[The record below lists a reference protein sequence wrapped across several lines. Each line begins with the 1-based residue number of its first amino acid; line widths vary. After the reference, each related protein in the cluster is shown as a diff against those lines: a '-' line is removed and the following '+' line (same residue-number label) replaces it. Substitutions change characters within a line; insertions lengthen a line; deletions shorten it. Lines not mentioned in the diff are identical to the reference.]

1 MAGTGVGKYSTTASS
16 NETVQSTNFAEGMAP
31 SDVNNAA
38 RETMANMRSMYN
50 QIGEGF
56 VEYGD
61 GDGEYTVT
69 RSDADTITITSSAN
83 LTSLYYAGRPIRILD
98 GGGNTVTGA
107 ISSSSYS
114 SPNLT
119 VNLSGISLASGN
131 PTRVELGPA
140 IKAGGGRVILDD
152 DEDSYLSASTDD
164 QIDVVVSGT
173 AQLEVKD
180 GSIGPTTDSD
190 VDLGTTAKRFK
201 DAFVDT
207 LTTDTLNLSGDLT
220 VSTLLKMPDVTAGKI
235 LVGDGTSYEEVAIS
249 GDATLDSS
257 GALTIASGAIEE
269 SMLAT
274 GVGGKL
280 LQVAV
285 FSNQDQFST
294 TSNIPADG
302 TTPTV
307 SEGIQ
312 VASRTFTPTASNS
325 TLIHVINAF
334 AGGNSG
340 GAIKSFNIFR
350 DSTNIGAFADIT
362 GDNGHFHCLMG
373 QTTESAASTS
383 EITYTLRFGTNNN
396 TVYWNRASG
405 TNSVTASNP
414 SNSSLRW
421 IIYEI
426 GA

>member
-69 RSDADTITITSSAN
+69 RTDADTITITSSVN
-83 LTSLYYAGRPIRILD
+83 LTSIYYAGRPIRILD

-131 PTRVELGPA
+131 PTKIELGPA

-207 LTTDTLNLSGDLT
+207 LTTTGNVAVGGNLT
-220 VSTLLKMPDVTAGKI
+220 VTGTGLVEAAYPVGSIYMNINSTDPNTLLGFGSWSRFGEGKMLISQSSSDSDFDTGEETGGAKTHTIAQTNLPDVSLTSGSAVFKRDELGQGGANDRGDPTGSGSNYEAVSVS
-235 LVGDGTSYEEVAIS
+235 LGGDGT
-249 GDATLDSS
+249 
-257 GALTIASGAIEE
+257 
-269 SMLAT
+269 
-274 GVGGKL
+274 
-280 LQVAV
+280 AV
-285 FSNQDQFST
+285 NHMNPYIVVYMWKR
-294 TSNIPADG
+294 TS
-302 TTPTV
+302 
-307 SEGIQ
+307 
-312 VASRTFTPTASNS
+312 
-325 TLIHVINAF
+325 
-334 AGGNSG
+334 
-340 GAIKSFNIFR
+340 
-350 DSTNIGAFADIT
+350 
-362 GDNGHFHCLMG
+362 
-373 QTTESAASTS
+373 
-383 EITYTLRFGTNNN
+383 
-396 TVYWNRASG
+396 
-405 TNSVTASNP
+405 
-414 SNSSLRW
+414 
-421 IIYEI
+421 
-426 GA
+426 

>member
-69 RSDADTITITSSAN
+69 RSDADTITITSSVN

-131 PTRVELGPA
+131 PTKVELGPA
-140 IKAGGGRVILDD
+140 IKVGGGRVILDD

-173 AQLEVKD
+173 AQVEVKD

-207 LTTDTLNLSGDLT
+207 LTTTGNITAGAALTTTGNLT
-220 VSTLLKMPDVTAGKI
+220 VGGAIVASGDVTAFSDMRIKQDI
-235 LVGDGTSYEEVAIS
+235 KTIDNA
-249 GDATLDSS
+249 LDKVLQMRGVTFIKDSKLSS
-257 GALTIASGAIEE
+257 GVIAQELEKIAPELVQNGEYKSVAYGNVVGYLIE
-269 SMLAT
+269 
-274 GVGGKL
+274 
-280 LQVAV
+280 
-285 FSNQDQFST
+285 
-294 TSNIPADG
+294 
-302 TTPTV
+302 
-307 SEGIQ
+307 
-312 VASRTFTPTASNS
+312 
-325 TLIHVINAF
+325 
-334 AGGNSG
+334 
-340 GAIKSFNIFR
+340 AIKELRNEVKSLK
-350 DSTNIGAFADIT
+350 DS
-362 GDNGHFHCLMG
+362 
-373 QTTESAASTS
+373 
-383 EITYTLRFGTNNN
+383 R
-396 TVYWNRASG
+396 
-405 TNSVTASNP
+405 
-414 SNSSLRW
+414 
-421 IIYEI
+421 
-426 GA
+426 

>member
-56 VEYGD
+56 IEYGD

-69 RSDADTITITSSAN
+69 RSDADTITITSSTN

-119 VNLSGISLASGN
+119 VNLSGITLASGN

-190 VDLGTTAKRFK
+190 VDLGTTDKRFK

-280 LQVAV
+280 LQVVSTNSTTQFTSNAASLTDITGMSV
-285 FSNQDQFST
+285 SITPSATSSKILVMVDFSADAQNDNTNYGFQLKRGSTSIGNGVSGNLVAHFNANEYDTHAIIFLDSPST
-294 TSNIPADG
+294 TSA
-302 TTPTV
+302 TTYKLQFKSFNSGYLSFNRSQGST
-307 SEGIQ
+307 
-312 VASRTFTPTASNS
+312 TFQTASNI
-325 TLIHVINAF
+325 TVI
-334 AGGNSG
+334 
-340 GAIKSFNIFR
+340 
-350 DSTNIGAFADIT
+350 
-362 GDNGHFHCLMG
+362 
-373 QTTESAASTS
+373 
-383 EITYTLRFGTNNN
+383 
-396 TVYWNRASG
+396 
-405 TNSVTASNP
+405 
-414 SNSSLRW
+414 
-421 IIYEI
+421 EI

>member
-83 LTSLYYAGRPIRILD
+83 LTSIYYAGRPIRILD

-119 VNLSGISLASGN
+119 VNLSGITLASGN
-131 PTRVELGPA
+131 PTKVELGPA
-140 IKAGGGRVILDD
+140 IKVGGGRVILDD
-152 DEDSYLSASTDD
+152 DEDSFISASTDD

-173 AQLEVKD
+173 AQVEVKD

-207 LTTDTLNLSGDLT
+207 LTTTGNITAGAALTTTGDLT
-220 VSTLLKMPDVTAGKI
+220 VGGNISVTGTGLAEAAYPVGSIYMNINATNPNTLLGFGSWSRFGEGKMLISQLSSDSDFDTG
-235 LVGDGTSYEEVAIS
+235 EET
-249 GDATLDSS
+249 G
-257 GALTIASGAIEE
+257 GAKTHTLTIAEMPAHDHPRGTHSTPGFTDDAG
-269 SMLAT
+269 T
-274 GVGGKL
+274 G
-280 LQVAV
+280 
-285 FSNQDQFST
+285 
-294 TSNIPADG
+294 
-302 TTPTV
+302 
-307 SEGIQ
+307 GIQ
-312 VASRTFTPTASNS
+312 GYMGGDLSVGSFDARLASQG
-325 TLIHVINAF
+325 
-334 AGGNSG
+334 GGN
-340 GAIKSFNIFR
+340 A
-350 DSTNIGAFADIT
+350 
-362 GDNGHFHCLMG
+362 H
-373 QTTESAASTS
+373 
-383 EITYTLRFGTNNN
+383 NNMPPYIV
-396 TVYWNRASG
+396 VYMWKRAS
-405 TNSVTASNP
+405 
-414 SNSSLRW
+414 
-421 IIYEI
+421 
-426 GA
+426 

>member
-56 VEYGD
+56 IEYGD

-83 LTSLYYAGRPIRILD
+83 LTSIYYAGRPIRILD
-98 GGGNTVTGA
+98 GGSNTVTGA

-131 PTRVELGPA
+131 PTKVELGPA

-152 DEDSYLSASTDD
+152 DEDSFISASTDD
-164 QIDVVVSGT
+164 QVDITVGGT
-173 AQLEVKD
+173 AQVEVKD

-207 LTTDTLNLSGDLT
+207 LTTTNNATVTGNLT
-220 VSTLLKMPDVTAGKI
+220 VGGNISVTGTGLAEAAYPVGSIYMNFNATDPNTLLGFGSWSRFGEGKMLISQLSSDSDFDTG
-235 LVGDGTSYEEVAIS
+235 EET
-249 GDATLDSS
+249 G
-257 GALTIASGAIEE
+257 GAKTHQLTIAE
-269 SMLAT
+269 M
-274 GVGGKL
+274 
-280 LQVAV
+280 
-285 FSNQDQFST
+285 
-294 TSNIPADG
+294 PAHDHPRG
-302 TTPTV
+302 
-307 SEGIQ
+307 
-312 VASRTFTPTASNS
+312 SNS
-325 TLIHVINAF
+325 NG
-334 AGGNSG
+334 AGFTDDAGTG
-340 GAIKSFNIFR
+340 GLQ
-350 DSTNIGAFADIT
+350 GYMG
-362 GDNGHFHCLMG
+362 GD
-373 QTTESAASTS
+373 QT
-383 EITYTLRFGTNNN
+383 FGTFDARLASQGGDAAHNNMPPFI
-396 TVYWNRASG
+396 TVYMWKRTS
-405 TNSVTASNP
+405 
-414 SNSSLRW
+414 
-421 IIYEI
+421 
-426 GA
+426 

>member
-61 GDGEYTVT
+61 GDGTYTVT

-131 PTRVELGPA
+131 PTKVELGPA
-140 IKAGGGRVILDD
+140 IKVGGGRVILDD

-207 LTTDTLNLSGDLT
+207 LTTTGNVTVGGNLT
-220 VSTLLKMPDVTAGKI
+220 VTGTGLVEAAYPVGSIYMNINSTDPNTLLGFGSWSRFGEGKMLISQSSSDSDFDTGEETGGAKTVTLSASELPEHQHHVLRNEGSNTN
-235 LVGDGTSYEEVAIS
+235 GTGFFSNDTDAVAI
-249 GDATLDSS
+249 GN
-257 GALTIASGAIEE
+257 
-269 SMLAT
+269 T
-274 GVGGKL
+274 GIGGL
-280 LQVAV
+280 
-285 FSNQDQFST
+285 
-294 TSNIPADG
+294 G
-302 TTPTV
+302 TTDTTN
-307 SEGIQ
+307 Q
-312 VASRTFTPTASNS
+312 Q
-325 TLIHVINAF
+325 INAD
-334 AGGNSG
+334 ANVGRS
-340 GAIKSFNIFR
+340 SV
-350 DSTNIGAFADIT
+350 NIGTT
-362 GDNGHFHCLMG
+362 GQAH
-373 QTTESAASTS
+373 
-383 EITYTLRFGTNNN
+383 NNMPPYIV
-396 TVYWNRASG
+396 VYMWKRAS
-405 TNSVTASNP
+405 
-414 SNSSLRW
+414 
-421 IIYEI
+421 
-426 GA
+426 

>member
-61 GDGEYTVT
+61 GDGTYTVT
-69 RSDADTITITSSAN
+69 RSDADTITITSSVN

-98 GGGNTVTGA
+98 GGSNTVTGA

-131 PTRVELGPA
+131 PTKVELGPA

-190 VDLGTTAKRFK
+190 VDLGTTTGNVTVGGNLTVTGTGLAESAYPVGSIYMNINATDPNTLLGFGSWSRFGEGKMLISQLSSDEDFDTGEETGGAKTH
-201 DAFVDT
+201 T
-207 LTTDTLNLSGDLT
+207 LTESELPSHNHS
-220 VSTLLKMPDVTAGKI
+220 M
-235 LVGDGTSYEEVAIS
+235 
-249 GDATLDSS
+249 
-257 GALTIASGAIEE
+257 TIAG
-269 SMLAT
+269 
-274 GVGGKL
+274 
-280 LQVAV
+280 
-285 FSNQDQFST
+285 
-294 TSNIPADG
+294 
-302 TTPTV
+302 
-307 SEGIQ
+307 
-312 VASRTFTPTASNS
+312 
-325 TLIHVINAF
+325 
-334 AGGNSG
+334 GGNSG
-340 GAIKSFNIFR
+340 GYIHPTYGSSFAQGDVNESISSYPFITMP
-350 DSTNIGAFADIT
+350 DAVIGNT
-362 GDNGHFHCLMG
+362 GSGDAH
-373 QTTESAASTS
+373 
-383 EITYTLRFGTNNN
+383 NNMPPYIV
-396 TVYWNRASG
+396 VYMWKRAS
-405 TNSVTASNP
+405 
-414 SNSSLRW
+414 
-421 IIYEI
+421 
-426 GA
+426 

>member
-69 RSDADTITITSSAN
+69 RTDADTITITSSVN
-83 LTSLYYAGRPIRILD
+83 LTSIYYAGRPIRILD

-131 PTRVELGPA
+131 PTKIELGPA

-207 LTTDTLNLSGDLT
+207 LTTTGNVAVGGNLT
-220 VSTLLKMPDVTAGKI
+220 VTGTGLVEAAYPVGSIYMNINSTDPNTLLGFGSWSRFGEGKMLVSQLSSDSDFDTGEETGGAKTHTIAQTNLPDVSLTSGSAVFKRDELGQGGANDRGDPTGSGSNYEAVSVS
-235 LVGDGTSYEEVAIS
+235 LGGDGT
-249 GDATLDSS
+249 
-257 GALTIASGAIEE
+257 
-269 SMLAT
+269 
-274 GVGGKL
+274 
-280 LQVAV
+280 AV
-285 FSNQDQFST
+285 NHMNPYIVVYMWKR
-294 TSNIPADG
+294 TS
-302 TTPTV
+302 
-307 SEGIQ
+307 
-312 VASRTFTPTASNS
+312 
-325 TLIHVINAF
+325 
-334 AGGNSG
+334 
-340 GAIKSFNIFR
+340 
-350 DSTNIGAFADIT
+350 
-362 GDNGHFHCLMG
+362 
-373 QTTESAASTS
+373 
-383 EITYTLRFGTNNN
+383 
-396 TVYWNRASG
+396 
-405 TNSVTASNP
+405 
-414 SNSSLRW
+414 
-421 IIYEI
+421 
-426 GA
+426 

>member
-56 VEYGD
+56 IEYGD

-69 RSDADTITITSSAN
+69 RSDADTITITSSVN
-83 LTSLYYAGRPIRILD
+83 LTSIYYAGRPIRILD

-131 PTRVELGPA
+131 PTKVELGPA

-173 AQLEVKD
+173 AQVEVKD

-190 VDLGTTAKRFK
+190 VDLGTTDKRFK

-207 LTTDTLNLSGDLT
+207 LTTTNNATVTGDLT
-220 VSTLLKMPDVTAGKI
+220 VGGNLTVTGTGLAEAAYPVGSIYMNINATDPNTLLGFGSWSRFGEGKMLISQLSSDSDFDTG
-235 LVGDGTSYEEVAIS
+235 EET
-249 GDATLDSS
+249 G
-257 GALTIASGAIEE
+257 GAKTHTLTIAEMPAHDHPRGGHSTPGFTDDAG
-269 SMLAT
+269 T
-274 GVGGKL
+274 GGLEGYMGG
-280 LQVAV
+280 
-285 FSNQDQFST
+285 D
-294 TSNIPADG
+294 
-302 TTPTV
+302 
-307 SEGIQ
+307 
-312 VASRTFTPTASNS
+312 TASGS
-325 TLIHVINAF
+325 FDARLASQ
-334 AGGNSG
+334 GG
-340 GAIKSFNIFR
+340 GA
-350 DSTNIGAFADIT
+350 A
-362 GDNGHFHCLMG
+362 H
-373 QTTESAASTS
+373 
-383 EITYTLRFGTNNN
+383 NNMPPYIV
-396 TVYWNRASG
+396 VYMWKR
-405 TNSVTASNP
+405 TA
-414 SNSSLRW
+414 
-421 IIYEI
+421 
-426 GA
+426 